1 MTDGETRT
9 STLRPA
15 GITGPGGLFLIRQ
28 RLDLAGG
35 GMTVENAPGHGTRVT
50 LRAPA
55 GPVSEV
61 AAAVTVASES
71 AAARDVA
78 GAVDFVTK
86 SGPPD
91 ALISAIRAAFRPDS
105 DRESR

>member
-91 ALISAIRAAFRPDS
+91 ALISAIHSAFRPDS
-105 DRESR
+105 HG